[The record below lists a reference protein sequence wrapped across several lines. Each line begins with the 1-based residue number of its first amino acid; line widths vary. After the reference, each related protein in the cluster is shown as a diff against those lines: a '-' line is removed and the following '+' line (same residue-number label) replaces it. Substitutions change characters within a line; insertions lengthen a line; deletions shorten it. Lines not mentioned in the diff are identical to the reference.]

1 MSFRHPFATAQPEE
15 TRAITVKDIRADA
28 PKFAR
33 SYTVKLDDRA
43 TLRVTIKSFLGRY
56 SSGELNQ
63 PNGRW
68 VFFDPDRIA
77 DKILDPVLLP
87 LVERYCKIIRDMDKE
102 FMRGK
107 PNEFTDENGTTWRR
121 VGQ

>member
-56 SSGELNQ
+56 SSGELTQ

-87 LVERYCKIIRDMDKE
+87 LVERYCKIIRDMASRRA
-102 FMRGK
+102 MRYALALILLFLAPSAWGE
-107 PNEFTDENGTTWRR
+107 P
-121 VGQ
+121 